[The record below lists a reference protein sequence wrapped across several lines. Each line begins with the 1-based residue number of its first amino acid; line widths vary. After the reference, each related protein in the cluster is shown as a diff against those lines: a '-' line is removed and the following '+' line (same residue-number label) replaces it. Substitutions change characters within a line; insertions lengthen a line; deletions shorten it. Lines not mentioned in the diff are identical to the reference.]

1 MRVHNIGGGG
11 GAGEICMQLLHLIS
25 IINVYQ
31 TLHRVQC
38 MMHYRYTQW
47 YTDYYIRGALL
58 CLAIIGWGC
67 KSTPAP
73 PVPTPLS
80 RAIINTD
87 IHYQAC
93 ACMLVF
99 DCSNIFK
106 YDIDVVGDHSTYK
119 LGNFKMKIIVQGW
132 GSTMTEHAQK
142 FGRYSF
148 LFFFFLLFPLLECF
162 GCFLVLV
169 RYSTVNRYEFSAGCR
184 RWRDRG
190 WSGRRRGWLF
200 IGLSVIYYASF
211 NIIIMF
217 SLLSLLFSLVPLN
230 MFFFSATARFYCCY
244 LFKILRIENFIFSLK
259 YLKRSKGLENLLWLA
274 YLSLVLRALPF
285 ARGERVRGHCY

>member
-1 MRVHNIGGGG
+1 MLIAGFLDVIYSSHWELNVIVVKIGIMIRLIIWGQRCMRVHNIGGGG

-106 YDIDVVGDHSTYK
+106 YDIDVVGDHSTY
-119 LGNFKMKIIVQGW
+119 
-132 GSTMTEHAQK
+132 T
-142 FGRYSF
+142 
-148 LFFFFLLFPLLECF
+148 
-162 GCFLVLV
+162 
-169 RYSTVNRYEFSAGCR
+169 
-184 RWRDRG
+184 
-190 WSGRRRGWLF
+190 
-200 IGLSVIYYASF
+200 
-211 NIIIMF
+211 
-217 SLLSLLFSLVPLN
+217 
-230 MFFFSATARFYCCY
+230 
-244 LFKILRIENFIFSLK
+244 LK
-259 YLKRSKGLENLLWLA
+259 WKS
-274 YLSLVLRALPF
+274 
-285 ARGERVRGHCY
+285 